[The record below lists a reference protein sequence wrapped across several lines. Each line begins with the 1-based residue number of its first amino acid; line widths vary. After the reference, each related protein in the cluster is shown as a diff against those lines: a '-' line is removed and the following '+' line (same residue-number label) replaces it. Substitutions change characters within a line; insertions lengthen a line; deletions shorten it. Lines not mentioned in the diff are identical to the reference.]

1 MSAVQGDVVRSRPAV
16 TARPSIARRWLV
28 LAAGSLVGLFAYI
41 PVAQANADP
50 APATGELVVPLA
62 IAFVIA
68 AVAAW
73 LGLRWADAVA
83 LPMPMLRR
91 LDGTTEPMPSRSAV
105 AIACGGA
112 VAGGVAAVLTLRAFG
127 LPNLQ
132 GSLGVRLASTA
143 FAAITLEVVIH
154 LACLAGVIRLSRS
167 RGLGIAIS
175 TLVFLVFHAAGAVG
189 APAPILISVVAL
201 NGALGTFFG
210 WLAVRFGFEYAVLA
224 HAVAHAIAI
233 VSGG

>member
-1 MSAVQGDVVRSRPAV
+1 MTA
-16 TARPSIARRWLV
+16 ARPPVARRWLALV
-28 LAAGSLVGLFAYI
+28 AGALAGLLAYV

-50 APATGELVVPLA
+50 APAAGELVVPIA

-73 LGLRWADAVA
+73 FGLRWADSVA
-83 LPMPMLRR
+83 LPMPVLRR
-91 LDGTTEPMPSRSAV
+91 LDGTTEPMPPRSGV
-105 AIACGGA
+105 AIACAGA
-112 VAGGVAAVLTLRAFG
+112 IAGGVAAVVTLRAFE
-127 LPNLQ
+127 LPNLH
-132 GSLGVRLASTA
+132 GTLGVRLASTA

-175 TLVFLVFHAAGAVG
+175 TLVFLVFHAAGALG
-189 APAPILISVVAL
+189 APAPILVAVVAL

-224 HAVAHAIAI
+224 HAIAHAIA
-233 VSGG
+233 VTLA